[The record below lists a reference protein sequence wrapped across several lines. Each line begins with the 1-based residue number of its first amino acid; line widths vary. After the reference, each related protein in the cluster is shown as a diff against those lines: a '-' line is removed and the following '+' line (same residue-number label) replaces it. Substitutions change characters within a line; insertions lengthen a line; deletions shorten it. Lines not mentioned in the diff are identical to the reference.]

1 MGARRRPPGE
11 RNNDMRTVAVVGTQW
26 GDEGKGKI
34 IDLLAADADIVAR
47 FQGGNNAAHTIVVD
61 GEKYILRLIPAGAL
75 HPDKV
80 CVIGNGTVV
89 DPVALLGEID
99 DLRRRRGFNLKNLKL
114 SYEAHLVMP
123 YHRAIDRAREARA
136 GKHAIGTTGFG
147 IGPAYEDKMA
157 RTGLRF
163 DDLLDFKTFTERL
176 RRNIRDKNAYLKSVL
191 KAKPVAGAAILD
203 TMNRIRR
210 KLMPLLC
217 DTGAY
222 LGDAIASG
230 KRVLFEG
237 AHGTMLDID
246 HGTYPYVTSS
256 NCIASGVFA
265 GTGLGPGSLD
275 ASLGISKGYTTR
287 VGAGPFPSELSGF
300 LADSLREEGLEF
312 GSATGRPRRIGWFDA
327 ALTRISA
334 RVNGLWGLAITK
346 LDVLTGI
353 DPIRICVGYQYKG
366 QRYDTVPAGRRTI
379 EKVKP
384 IYEELPGWSESLDDV
399 RTFAGL
405 PAETRRYVERIGEL
419 VDVPIAMVGVGADRA
434 ATIVLRNP
442 FAE

>member
-1 MGARRRPPGE
+1 
-11 RNNDMRTVAVVGTQW
+11 MRTVAVVGTQW

-34 IDLLAADADIVAR
+34 IDLLAADADIVTR

-61 GEKYILRLIPAGAL
+61 DEKYVLRLIPAGAL
-75 HPDKV
+75 HPNKI

-99 DLRRRRGFNLKNLKL
+99 DLRRRRGFDLKNLKL

-136 GKHAIGTTGFG
+136 GKRAIGTTGFG

-163 DDLLDFKTFTERL
+163 DDLINFKSFTERL
-176 RRNIRDKNAYLKSVL
+176 RGNISDKNAYLKSVL
-191 KAKPVAGAAILD
+191 KAKPVPGAEIVD
-203 TMNRIRR
+203 TMKRIRR
-210 KLMPLLC
+210 RLMPLLC
-217 DTGAY
+217 DTGEFLAQ
-222 LGDAIASG
+222 AINSG

-265 GTGLGPGSLD
+265 GTGLGPRSLD
-275 ASLGISKGYTTR
+275 AALGISKGYTTR

-327 ALTRISA
+327 ALTRMAA

-353 DPIRICVGYQYKG
+353 DPLKICVGYRYKG
-366 QRYDTVPAGRRTI
+366 ERYDTAPPGRRTI
-379 EKVKP
+379 EEVKP
-384 IYEELPGWSESLDDV
+384 IYEEMPGWGESLDGV

-405 PAETRRYVERIGEL
+405 PAATRRYVKRIGEL
-419 VDVPIAMVGVGADRA
+419 TGVPIAMIGVGADRA
-434 ATIVLRNP
+434 ATIVLKNP
-442 FAE
+442 FSD